1 MKLGIHLRSGI
12 APRRAGIAAQH
23 VRTIAQRPRISRAVS
38 VFAVTVLAA
47 GALISVP
54 ATAAAATG
62 PGDFLKIVSQPGDFV
77 GQGQSYSYIQST
89 ATFRQV
95 WGVGTDIEVFN
106 ADTWLVQ
113 LGAPNGGRLQVRTY
127 TGATSSLVGND
138 PYIFITG
145 TGYGCNTTGSF
156 TVLAVTYDQSG
167 FLLSLHATFQQ
178 SCLGATAGLSGEVF
192 FFAPPVVIPGQN
204 VAYAGGSRS
213 FDLGAFADGSAS
225 AASPWTVNVSWG
237 DGTSSSF
244 STTSQGNLG
253 TRAHTYPTGVTTTY
267 HPTVRVTN
275 APGATSYATFNVKIT
290 TSTTTP
296 TASFMYNSQPN
307 ESIVHGGTATYT
319 NSNALFQMSGST
331 DTWIVE
337 LWPSS
342 GSGMWNISL
351 SVPAGSQLVPGTY
364 LWASTY
370 PVATTVPGLAVSGNS
385 TGCDN
390 VSGAFRVLRAT
401 YDSSGFPTSI
411 DATFVQHCEYEPAAL
426 TGEIIYTRPAPTTP
440 KAKASARQTFS
451 RLAQP
456 GNVAIGSFS
465 DAAGSSDAPW
475 RVNVAWGDGSSD
487 AWSVNSTGSLGS
499 RTHTFAVGVWQPVV
513 SVENNANLTGSA
525 TDLVAVYDP
534 ARSLTGS
541 GTIASI
547 AGACKLSSAC
557 SVAGTGTFSM
567 SSNYPSGATKP
578 AVSFSFSAPSF
589 SFAASN
595 PGWWLVGWAGSK
607 AILQGNATVNGTSG
621 FTYTLAVTDGST
633 DRLRF
638 QVWNSAHTLVY
649 DSGSS
654 EALSTGS
661 LSVK

>member
-1 MKLGIHLRSGI
+1 VRLTVDLGSGI
-12 APRRAGIAAQH
+12 TSRCAGIAAQH
-23 VRTIAQRPRISRAVS
+23 VRTIAHHAHISTAVS
-38 VFAVTVLAA
+38 VFAVTLLAA

-62 PGDFLKIVSQPGDFV
+62 PGDFLTIVSQPGDIV
-77 GQGQSYSYIQST
+77 GQGQSYSYTQSN
-89 ATFRQV
+89 ATFRLVGGGTLIQV
-95 WGVGTDIEVFN
+95 YGG
-106 ADTWLVQ
+106 DTWLVQ

-127 TGATSSLVGND
+127 TGATSALVGND

-145 TGYGCNTTGSF
+145 TGLGCNTTGSF
-156 TVLAVTYDQSG
+156 TVLAVAYDQSG

-178 SCLGATAGLSGEVF
+178 TCVGATAGLSGEVF

-213 FDLGAFADGSAS
+213 FDLGAFADGNAS
-225 AASPWTVNVSWG
+225 AASPWSVNVSWG
-237 DGTSSSF
+237 DGTSSAF

-307 ESIVHGGTATYT
+307 ESIAHGGTATYT

-351 SVPAGSQLVPGTY
+351 TVPAGSQLVPGTY

-385 TGCDN
+385 TGCDS

-401 YDSSGFPTSI
+401 YDSSGFPTSL
-411 DATFVQHCEYEPAAL
+411 DATFVQHCDYEPAAL
-426 TGEIIYTRPAPTTP
+426 TGEVIYTRPASTTP
-440 KAKASARQTFS
+440 KAKAAAHQAFS

-456 GNVAIGSFS
+456 GNVAIGSFT

-513 SVENNANLTGSA
+513 SVENNANLTGSS

-547 AGACKLSSAC
+547 AGACTLSSAC

-567 SSNYPSGATKP
+567 SSKYPSGATKP

-607 AILQGNATVNGTSG
+607 AILQGNARVNGTSG
-621 FTYTLAVTDGST
+621 FTYRLAVTDGST
-633 DRLRF
+633 DRLEF
-638 QVWNSAHTLVY
+638 QVWNSVHTLVY
-649 DSGSS
+649 DNGSS
-654 EALSTGS
+654 EALSKGS

>member
-1 MKLGIHLRSGI
+1 MRLAVHLRSGI

-23 VRTIAQRPRISRAVS
+23 VRTIAQRARISRAVS

-62 PGDFLKIVSQPGDFV
+62 PGDFLTIVSQPGDFV
-77 GQGQSYSYIQST
+77 GQGQSYSYMQST

-95 WGVGTDIEVFN
+95 WGVGTDIAV
-106 ADTWLVQ
+106 DTWLVQ
-113 LGAPNGGRLQVRTY
+113 LGAPNGGRLQVGTY
-127 TGATSSLVGND
+127 TGATSSLVGNN
-138 PYIFITG
+138 PYISIAG
-145 TGYGCNTTGSF
+145 TGHGCNTSTGSF

-178 SCLGATAGLSGEVF
+178 TCLGATAGLSGEVF

-253 TRAHTYPTGVTTTY
+253 PLAHTYPTGVTTTY

-290 TSTTTP
+290 KSTTTP

-307 ESIVHGGTATYT
+307 ESIAHGGTATYT

-331 DTWIVE
+331 GAWIVE

-364 LWASTY
+364 LWASRY
-370 PVATTVPGLAVSGNS
+370 PFATTVPGLAVSGNS
-385 TGCDN
+385 AGCNN
-390 VSGAFRVLRAT
+390 VSGAFRVLHAT

-411 DATFVQHCEYEPAAL
+411 DATFVQHCEYDPAAL
-426 TGEIIYTRPAPTTP
+426 TGEIIYTRPTPTTP
-440 KAKASARQTFS
+440 KAKASARQAFS
-451 RLAQP
+451 NLTQP
-456 GNVAIGSFS
+456 GNVAIGAFT

-487 AWSVNSTGSLGS
+487 AWTVNSTGSLGS
-499 RTHTFAVGVWQPVV
+499 LSHTFAVGVWQPVV

-547 AGACKLSSAC
+547 AGACTLSSAC

-567 SSNYPSGATKP
+567 SSKYPSGATKP

-607 AILQGNATVNGTSG
+607 AILQGNAKVNGTSG
-621 FTYTLAVTDGST
+621 FTYSLAVTDGST
-633 DRLRF
+633 DRLEF
-638 QVWNSAHTLVY
+638 QVWNSVHTLVY
-649 DSGSS
+649 DNGSS
-654 EALSTGS
+654 EALSKGS